1 MNGQKQSSKKGV
13 PTDIDLANYARSYV
27 VSYLS
32 TVESESPQSIPMFAR
47 NHPYAIEV
55 CWMPNGCFCLL
66 FEKSEKSTITVSSQS
81 WDYVMGKVMS
91 GVSYLV
97 TVYPHEGYTNKDAI
111 AKGKKDAIRDMR
123 ALETSDV
130 ADSVRSLEKLI
141 DELSDMANWNKNPV
155 KMATAAMSKLA
166 PIRQGIERAGPNI
179 DMLSMVDAL
188 KNYPQ
193 IAGEVAVDEE
203 VLKALTSVAKELGGL
218 KELVTRVETQDAKVQ
233 EVERNLRNDLEE
245 FKSTLDKKMA
255 KGLGVILATT
265 DRKIDKA
272 IGMVATGSGEEEE
285 EEPDDPRF
293 DVLANGIASLKDQ
306 IAQIQIQPSAPPTP
320 MEPVEAEVPEE
331 LVMDLKQL
339 HQEVGKIGNRVK
351 RIEDYLMALSSAKS
365 RSR

>member
-1 MNGQKQSSKKGV
+1 MNGQKQSTKKGV

-66 FEKSEKSTITVSSQS
+66 FEKSEKSTITVSSQN

-97 TVYPHEGYTNKDAI
+97 TVYPHEGYSNKDAT
-111 AKGKKDAIRDMR
+111 AKGRKDAIRDMR
-123 ALETSDV
+123 SLETSDV

-155 KMATAAMSKLA
+155 KMAEAAMSKLA
-166 PIRQGIERAGPNI
+166 PIRQGIEHAGPNI

-193 IAGEVAVDEE
+193 IAGEVAVDED

-218 KELVTRVETQDAKVQ
+218 KELVTRVEAQDAKVQ
-233 EVERNLRNDLEE
+233 EVEKNLRNDLEE
-245 FKSTLDKKMA
+245 FKSTLDKKVA

-272 IGMVATGSGEEEE
+272 IGMVATGSGEVD
-285 EEPDDPRF
+285 EPDDPRF

-306 IAQIQIQPSAPPTP
+306 VAQIQIQPSVSPLP
-320 MEPVEAEVPEE
+320 MEPVEVKIPEE
-331 LVMDLKQL
+331 LVADLKQV
-339 HQEVGKIGNRVK
+339 HQELGKVGSRVK
-351 RIEDYLMALSSAKS
+351 RIEDYLIAVSSAKA